1 MIYRLPEHINKDEFY
16 NKILSDL
23 TREYYSLKKG
33 DQTQISLVQTRQI
46 DSNVLPLLAGM
57 LNQLANKSKNP
68 VYVELAYNPALLNF
82 LDTIDFF
89 RTLED
94 GNIIRYDKD
103 YVGGFS
109 KDKYSKDNKIIK
121 YHPIEYFEDK
131 PIEEKQAIRDELAEK
146 IRCDLYCTP
155 MFKKETSPIDNDELF
170 EVALK
175 AITELVVNAI
185 IYSGSNS
192 YTYSQA
198 RIAFSKSRRGYIIS
212 IIDVGKG
219 FYKSLSHKI
228 EVTKE
233 YTKKERQE
241 FYKYAQL
248 VGIDIEKEISFLA
261 IMEALYYSEKM
272 LQVREVNLYKLKR
285 LLAQAN
291 SNFRIHQGN
300 REVIF
305 TSAKCKKCSS
315 SDILHCLECVWN
327 RRKIYADQTKSPV
340 KAYPVMMAGVHI
352 EVEFIVGEKNV

>member
-1 MIYRLPEHINKDEFY
+1 MIYRLPEHINKDVFY
-16 NKILSDL
+16 NKILPDL
-23 TREYYSLKKG
+23 TREYYSLKEG
-33 DQTQISLVQTRQI
+33 DQTEISLVQTRQI

-121 YHPIEYFEDK
+121 YHPIKYFEGK
-131 PIEEKQAIRDELAEK
+131 PLGEKQTIRDELAEK

-170 EVALK
+170 DVALK

-192 YTYSQA
+192 YTYLQS
-198 RIAFSKSRRGYIIS
+198 RIAFSKGRRGYIIS

-228 EVTKE
+228 EMKSE
-233 YTKKERQE
+233 YTKKERKN
-241 FYKYAQL
+241 FYEYAEKI
-248 VGIDIEKEISFLA
+248 GIDIRKEINFLS
-261 IMEALYYSEKM
+261 IMEALFYSQKM
-272 LQVREVNLYKLKR
+272 LRGMNLYGLKR

-305 TSAKCKKCSS
+305 TSAKCKKCSEG
-315 SDILHCLECVWN
+315 DIMQCLECVWN
-327 RRKIYADQTKSPV
+327 RRKNSENQVKSPI
-340 KAYPVMMAGVHI
+340 KAYPVAMAGVHI
-352 EVEFIVGEKNV
+352 EVELIVGEKDV